1 MDRACVRVDACWW
14 NYIRVD
20 GFISAVII
28 RSFDV
33 AAFFL
38 YQTDERKS
46 RPASEILLFVAGRAC
61 GFFIKPG
68 HFHGERLKLLIVI
81 VFGHG

>member
-28 RSFDV
+28 LFLTSQLFYIRLRSQSHDLGARFY
-33 AAFFL
+33 FSL
-38 YQTDERKS
+38 
-46 RPASEILLFVAGRAC
+46 
-61 GFFIKPG
+61 PG
-68 HFHGERLKLLIVI
+68 ESVDFS
-81 VFGHG
+81 

>member
-28 RSFDV
+28 RNFDV
-33 AAFFL
+33 AALFL
-38 YQTDERKS
+38 YQIVERKS
-46 RPASEILLFVAGRAC
+46 RPVGEILLFFAG
-61 GFFIKPG
+61 
-68 HFHGERLKLLIVI
+68 
-81 VFGHG
+81 

>member
-28 RSFDV
+28 RNFDV

-38 YQTDERKS
+38 YQTEAPKS
-46 RPASEILLFVAGRAC
+46 RAPREILLFFAG
-61 GFFIKPG
+61 
-68 HFHGERLKLLIVI
+68 
-81 VFGHG
+81 